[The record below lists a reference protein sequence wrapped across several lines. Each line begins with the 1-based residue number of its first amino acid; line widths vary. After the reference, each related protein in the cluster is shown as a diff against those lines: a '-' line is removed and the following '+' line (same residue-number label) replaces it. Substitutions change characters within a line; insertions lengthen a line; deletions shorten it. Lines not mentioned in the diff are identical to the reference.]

1 MSNRKQHKYMNIQQ
15 VIEEKNLLQCLIGW
29 LELMEKTDALMCKA
43 YHENLEHFKHYESKH
58 EEARLE
64 YESLLAKL
72 FLTKTQILL
81 P

>member
-1 MSNRKQHKYMNIQQ
+1 MSNRKQHKYMNIEQ
-15 VIEEKNLLQCLIGW
+15 VKEEKKLLEVLLGW
-29 LELMEKTDALMCKA
+29 LELMEKADALMCKA
-43 YHENLEHFKHYESKH
+43 YHENLEHFKQYEAKH

-64 YESLLAKL
+64 YEALLSKL